1 MRQSKFEFHK
11 IVQQQ
16 SLNMQID
23 QQQQQQQNSRNCWLT
38 IKLCCWLVE
47 KAIHFA
53 PVKLVQ

>member
-23 QQQQQQQNSRNCWLT
+23 QQQQQNSRNCWLT